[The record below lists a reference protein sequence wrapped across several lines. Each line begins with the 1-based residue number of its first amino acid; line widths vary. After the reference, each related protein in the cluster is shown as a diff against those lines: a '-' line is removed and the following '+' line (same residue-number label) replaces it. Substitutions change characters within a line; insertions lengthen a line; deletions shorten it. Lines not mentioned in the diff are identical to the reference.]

1 MANPFA
7 NDKFRAALYAVFGSL
22 GLVAQVVVKVDSTAV
37 NAVLGVINSLL
48 LFLALVN
55 VDEIKAWLASWRS
68 GGGK

>member
-1 MANPFA
+1 M
-7 NDKFRAALYAVFGSL
+7 
-22 GLVAQVVVKVDSTAV
+22 AQVVVRSDSTAV